1 MQRVGRPISR
11 GAVVRALDAALIEGV
26 GIPSAVLMEH
36 AAHGVADAI
45 VAWWGPRPPPA
56 TRILCGPGN
65 NGGDGYAVA
74 RHLHLRGWTVRCVS
88 VFSPASPECRLMRGI
103 ADRLGL
109 VGDLDA
115 PGLVVDAIF
124 GTGQRAPI
132 VLPELPPS
140 AASVVALDVPTGV
153 DADTGLRLGA
163 GPAPTHVVTIGR
175 LKPFL
180 FVDAVSFSLVDIGLE
195 WRGGPAEAFSVDARP
210 WIPPLPDDANKWR
223 RGHVTVRAGCAE
235 KTGAAVLACLGAL
248 RGGAGLV
255 TLQIERA
262 AWSRLPELPP
272 EVMVAEPGAPRGDV
286 LVVGPGLG
294 RSADDELRRLWNEF
308 PGPAVFDADG
318 LRALDGRESAHPRV
332 ITPHAGEAA
341 HLLAEDWRTLEAD
354 RLATAA
360 RLAAIATTIY
370 KGACPIVT
378 GASLAVLGGG
388 TAALGVGGSGDLLA
402 GIVGGLLA
410 NHHGGRGEG
419 GWRREECDAIA
430 LAGAWLHQE
439 AARGLPVGVLVTEI
453 GARVPQVRG
462 SGGGGAS

>member
-1 MQRVGRPISR
+1 MR
-11 GAVVRALDAALIEGV
+11 GLDAALIHGV

-45 VAWWGPRPPPA
+45 VAWWGPRPPPP

-74 RHLHLRGWTVRCVS
+74 RHLHLRGWTVRCHA
-88 VFSPASPECRLMRGI
+88 VFQPASAECRIMHGVARE
-103 ADRLGL
+103 LGL
-109 VGDLDA
+109 LGALDDA
-115 PGLVVDAIF
+115 GLVVDAIF
-124 GTGQRAPI
+124 GTGQRVPI

-140 AASVVALDVPTGV
+140 RAPIVAIDVPTGV
-153 DADTGLRLGA
+153 AADTGLRVGD
-163 GPAPTHVVTIGR
+163 GPRPAFVVAVGR

-180 FVDAVSFSLVDIGLE
+180 FVDALPFALVDIGLE
-195 WRGGPAEAFSVDARP
+195 WRGVPAEAYLVDSRP
-210 WIPPLPDDANKWR
+210 WIPILPDDANKWR
-223 RGHVTVRAGCAE
+223 RGHVTVRAGTAE

-272 EVMVAEPGAPRGDV
+272 EVMVTEPGGGAAGEV
-286 LVVGPGLG
+286 LVAGPGLG
-294 RSADDELRRLWNEF
+294 RGADDELRRLWSEF

-318 LRALDGRESAHPRV
+318 LRALDGRPSPRPRV

-341 HLLAEDWRTLEAD
+341 HLLGQSWRRLEAD
-354 RLATAA
+354 RLATVT
-360 RLAAIATTIY
+360 RLSQVATTIY

-378 GASLAVLGGG
+378 GEPLAVLPGG
-388 TAALGVGGSGDLLA
+388 TAALGVAGSGDLLA

-410 NHHGGRGEG
+410 NHHAGRTNGD
-419 GWRREECDAIA
+419 WTRAECDAVA
-430 LAGAWLHQE
+430 LAAAWLHQE
-439 AARGLPVGVLVTEI
+439 AARGLPVGTLVTEI
-453 GARVPQVRG
+453 AARVPDVRG
-462 SGGGGAS
+462 SAA